1 MKSKEIELIELKKV
15 EKLERTKTWGSPQD
29 DDNKTR
35 CWGPCP
41 PPAPE
46 EEPQELEVLEIA

>member
-1 MKSKEIELIELKKV
+1 MKSKEIELIELKV
-15 EKLERTKTWGSPQD
+15 EKVERTKTRGSPQD